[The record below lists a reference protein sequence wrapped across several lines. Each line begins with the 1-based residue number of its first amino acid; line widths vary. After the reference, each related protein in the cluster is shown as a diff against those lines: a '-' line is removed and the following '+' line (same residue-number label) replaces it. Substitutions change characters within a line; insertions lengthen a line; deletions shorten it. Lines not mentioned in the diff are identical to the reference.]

1 MKKVAE
7 PGKLIHSQLTIFFD
21 GYLIINDAHA

>member
-7 PGKLIHSQLTIFFD
+7 PGKQIHSQLTIFFD
-21 GYLIINDAHA
+21 GYLIIKSAHT